1 MPKIV
6 NRRKSC
12 TTQDI
17 DGDVH
22 LLRRIQL
29 KTAGADRRAGLHGD
43 VDRVRES
50 VPPRRQEARLDRA
63 VLEDSGLGHAVP
75 CARVRGESASETVVS
90 TLRRSLEGG
99 RRGRRSPPESVR
111 EGLVLDRSSGD
122 GRWYGK
128 IGALQVNSSEVLIRK
143 KIMSDRLVSHSI

>member
-1 MPKIV
+1 V

-12 TTQDI
+12 ATQDI

-22 LLRRIQL
+22 LLRRVQL
-29 KTAGADRRAGLHGD
+29 KTAGADRRAGLHSD
-43 VDRVRES
+43 VDRVREG

-63 VLEDSGLGHAVP
+63 VLKDSGLGHAVP
-75 CARVRGESASETVVS
+75 CTRVRGESASEAVVS
-90 TLRRSLEGG
+90 TLRRSLEGC

-122 GRWYGK
+122 GRGYGK